1 MPFVNASWTHTH
13 ILTSTLMRVVRE
25 RGATLLR
32 GRRLLAPRP
41 DHDQD
46 DHDSGGGRD
55 PGGATEAPQLARDE
69 DDEQGGGRDQA
80 GSARRPS

>member
-1 MPFVNASWTHTH
+1 VNASWTHSH
-13 ILTSTLMRVVRE
+13 RHSWRVVRE
-25 RGATLLR
+25 RETLLR

-41 DHDQD
+41 DHAQGDRD
-46 DHDSGGGRD
+46 GGGGRD
-55 PGGATEAPQLARDE
+55 PGGAPEGPQLARDE